1 MHQVN
6 RSGGARGRRL
16 SAALLALLVLGAG
29 SWGCSK
35 AAGGD
40 ISRLVIET
48 DLEPPFP
55 FDSIQVTVTAS
66 STPEGSLCAPVSE
79 SFTIDGAGDFPVVVD
94 YVFGSRYQSWVAYRV
109 VAMSGGTQV
118 LKKEIITAFF
128 DGVRNKVTIPLEAA
142 CFPSACPAA
151 QQCMA
156 GACVDL
162 PSPGPFD
169 TPELVDYDTPCDEDV
184 PEVTP

>member
-1 MHQVN
+1 
-6 RSGGARGRRL
+6 
-16 SAALLALLVLGAG
+16 
-29 SWGCSK
+29 
-35 AAGGD
+35 
-40 ISRLVIET
+40 
-48 DLEPPFP
+48 
-55 FDSIQVTVTAS
+55 
-66 STPEGSLCAPVSE
+66 
-79 SFTIDGAGDFPVVVD
+79 
-94 YVFGSRYQSWVAYRV
+94 
-109 VAMSGGTQV
+109 MSGGTQV